1 MNCRYI
7 TCRSVIASDDMHT
20 LTSELQEV
28 MVGIIAPIGGL
39 VLDNDEAL
47 LIAIPSTAIPHSG
60 QLNITNSTLST
71 PDLPAKSEMI
81 SIPDGLRNCTASS

>member
-60 QLNITNSTLST
+60 QLNITNSTLFT

-81 SIPDGLRNCTASS
+81 SIPDGLRICIASS